1 MRRTVREQKKRNNEK
16 EWKFHLRK
24 LALKRKAKNQNAK
37 QERKKQRK
45 VG

>member
-1 MRRTVREQKKRNNEK
+1 MRRAIREKKERNNEK
-16 EWKFHLRK
+16 EWKFHLHK

-45 VG
+45 AG